1 MVRNGNDGALPS
13 KKAEAHFGVSA
24 PSQIKWH
31 SGRTPLPPGAF
42 GMSATTSTALG
53 PMQCGTGRGG
63 ALMPS
68 PLSTSP
74 ANAPGC
80 TQRREGDSPSFFAAT
95 ADRCGRVAHT
105 PIATSRRYR
114 RGSMWAGRPH
124 SYGGQQLRIGEDQCG
139 RVAHTPIT
147 ANCYKSPISSRI
159 DCLVSASRSG
169 KRLGSNAPTA
179 ASFKPKNSD
188 AGSAPSE
195 LSEASPAKPRPC
207 A

>member
-139 RVAHTPIT
+139 RVAHTPMATSRRYRRGST
-147 ANCYKSPISSRI
+147 AWSQHR
-159 DCLVSASRSG
+159 DR
-169 KRLGSNAPTA
+169 GSDWARMRQRA
-179 ASFKPKNSD
+179 LL
-188 AGSAPSE
+188 
-195 LSEASPAKPRPC
+195 LSQRTQMRAVPPPN
-207 A
+207 

>member
-1 MVRNGNDGALPS
+1 MVRNGTQWQRRSVALQKS
-13 KKAEAHFGVSA
+13 
-24 PSQIKWH
+24 
-31 SGRTPLPPGAF
+31 R
-42 GMSATTSTALG
+42 STLRGISPIANKMALG
-53 PMQCGTGRGG
+53 TNATASRRVRSERHYLHG
-63 ALMPS
+63 ARPDAMRDRTLMPS
-68 PLSTSP
+68 PLSTAP

-124 SYGGQQLRIGEDQCG
+124 SYGDR
-139 RVAHTPIT
+139 
-147 ANCYKSPISSRI
+147 SPISLRI

-169 KRLGSNAPTA
+169 KRLGSNAPNG
-179 ASFKPKNSD
+179 ASIKPKNSD

-195 LSEASPAKPRPC
+195 LSDTSPAKPRPC
-207 A
+207 T

>member
-1 MVRNGNDGALPS
+1 MARNGNDGALPS

-24 PSQIKWH
+24 PSRIKWH

-105 PIATSRRYR
+105 PITAN
-114 RGSMWAGRPH
+114 
-124 SYGGQQLRIGEDQCG
+124 SYKSPISTADQCG
-139 RVAHTPIT
+139 RVAHTPMATGRRYRRGST
-147 ANCYKSPISSRI
+147 AWSQHR
-159 DCLVSASRSG
+159 DR
-169 KRLGSNAPTA
+169 GSDWARMRQRA
-179 ASFKPKNSD
+179 LL
-188 AGSAPSE
+188 
-195 LSEASPAKPRPC
+195 LSQRTQMRAVPPPN
-207 A
+207 

>member
-31 SGRTPLPPGAF
+31 SGRTPRPPGAF
-42 GMSATTSTALG
+42 GVSATTSTALG
-53 PMQCGTGRGG
+53 RMQCGTGRGG

-80 TQRREGDSPSFFAAT
+80 TQRREGDSPSFLAAT
-95 ADRCGRVAHT
+95 ADQCGRVAHT
-105 PIATSRRYR
+105 PMATSRRYR
-114 RGSMWAGRPH
+114 RGSMWAGRAL
-124 SYGGQQLRIGEDQCG
+124 SYGDR
-139 RVAHTPIT
+139 
-147 ANCYKSPISSRI
+147 SPISLRI
-159 DCLVSASRSG
+159 DCLVLASRSG
-169 KRLGSNAPTA
+169 KRLGSNAPNG

-195 LSEASPAKPRPC
+195 LSDTSPAKPRPC
-207 A
+207 T

>member
-1 MVRNGNDGALPS
+1 MAGGEIQSRNDDPRRKPRGTRLKGDALSFPQACLTQWHAMATTERCPP

-31 SGRTPLPPGAF
+31 SGRTPRPPGAF
-42 GMSATTSTALG
+42 GVSATASTALG
-53 PMQCGTGRGG
+53 RMQCGTGRGG

-139 RVAHTPIT
+139 RVAHTPSFQ
-147 ANCYKSPISSRI
+147 SPI
-159 DCLVSASRSG
+159 
-169 KRLGSNAPTA
+169 
-179 ASFKPKNSD
+179 PK
-188 AGSAPSE
+188 
-195 LSEASPAKPRPC
+195 
-207 A
+207 